1 MQNNLVVERL
11 KSQIA
16 FIAEVDQIKH
26 IVRMNYLSD
35 GSRRENDAEH
45 SWHLALMAVLLAE
58 HANEPNLDVGK
69 AVKMVLI
76 HDVVEIDA
84 GDTYAYDAKGMEDQA
99 EREQKAADRIFA
111 ILPEDQAKEF
121 RAIWDEFE
129 ERKTPEA
136 KYAAALDR
144 LHPML
149 LNFLSGGKSWI
160 DNGITQEMARNRN
173 KHAAEGSETLW
184 NFAEHLI
191 KESGENG
198 YLK

>member
-16 FIAEVDQIKH
+16 FIAEVDKIKH

-58 HANEPNLDVGK
+58 HANEPNLDVSK